1 MDIGGAF
8 ERYLEW
14 ITTDFGPA
22 LDAIGGGVRAVVE
35 VLEAGL
41 LALPAYA
48 WIVVFVGMAWRLAG
62 RAVAV
67 FTAAGMSLIAYGMDL
82 WPATMETLALVLAS
96 TLLALV
102 MGVPL
107 GVWAAKRTWVNRG
120 IRPALDFMQTMPAFV
135 YLIPAVLLFRLGAV
149 PGVLATVVFSMP
161 PVVRLTNL
169 GIRQVPGEVIEA
181 SQAFGATP
189 WQQLWKVELPVAL
202 PTILAG
208 INQTIMLALSM
219 VVIAALIGAG
229 GLGQYVLRGIT
240 QLQIGVGFESGLAVV
255 ILAIFLDRVTQGL
268 GARAGASEAS
278 APKTA

>member
-8 ERYLEW
+8 EQYLEW
-14 ITTDFGPA
+14 VTTNFGPA
-22 LDAIGGGVRAVVE
+22 LDVFGAGVRFVVDG
-35 VLEAGL
+35 LEAGL
-41 LALPAYA
+41 MLLPAWA
-48 WIVVFVGMAWRLAG
+48 WIVVFVALAWWLAG
-62 RAVAV
+62 RGVAA
-67 FTAAGMSLIAYGMDL
+67 FTAGGMSLIAYGMDL

-96 TLLALV
+96 TLLALLL
-102 MGVPL
+102 GVPL
-107 GVWAAKRTWVNRG
+107 GVWAAKRTWVHRVL
-120 IRPALDFMQTMPAFV
+120 RPVLDLMQTMPAFV

-149 PGVLATVVFSMP
+149 PGVLATVIFSMP
-161 PVVRLTNL
+161 PVVRLTTL
-169 GIRQVPGEVIEA
+169 GIRQVPDDIVEA
-181 SQAFGATP
+181 SKAFGASP
-189 WQQLWKVELPVAL
+189 QQQLWKVELPVAL

-229 GLGQYVLRGIT
+229 GLGQYVLQGIT

-268 GARAGASEAS
+268 GAQAGDTQ

>member
-8 ERYLEW
+8 EQYLEW
-14 ITTDFGPA
+14 VTTNFGPA
-22 LDAIGGGVRAVVE
+22 LDAFGAGVRFVVDG
-35 VLEAGL
+35 LEAGFL
-41 LALPAYA
+41 LFPAWV
-48 WIVVFVGMAWRLAG
+48 WIVVFVALAWWLAG
-62 RAVAV
+62 RGVAA
-67 FTAAGMSLIAYGMDL
+67 FTAGGMSLIAYGMDL

-96 TLLALV
+96 TLLALL

-107 GVWAAKRTWVNRG
+107 GVWAAKRTWVHRVL
-120 IRPALDFMQTMPAFV
+120 RPVLDLMQTMPAFV

-149 PGVLATVVFSMP
+149 PGVLATVIFSMP
-161 PVVRLTNL
+161 PVVRLTTL
-169 GIRQVPGEVIEA
+169 GIRQVPDDIVEA
-181 SQAFGATP
+181 SRAFGASP
-189 WQQLWKVELPVAL
+189 QQQLWKVELPVAL

-229 GLGQYVLRGIT
+229 GLGQYVLQGIT

-268 GARAGASEAS
+268 GAQVGETK

>member
-8 ERYLEW
+8 EQYLEW
-14 ITTDFGPA
+14 VTTNFGPA
-22 LDAIGGGVRAVVE
+22 LDAFGAGVRFVVDA
-35 VLEAGL
+35 LEAGL
-41 LALPAYA
+41 LLLPAWA
-48 WIVVFVGMAWRLAG
+48 WIVVFVALAWWLAG
-62 RAVAV
+62 RGVAA
-67 FTAAGMSLIAYGMDL
+67 FTAGGMSLIAYGMDL

-96 TLLALV
+96 TLLALLL
-102 MGVPL
+102 GVPL
-107 GVWAAKRTWVNRG
+107 GVWAAKRTWVHRVL
-120 IRPALDFMQTMPAFV
+120 RPVLDLMQTMPAFV

-149 PGVLATVVFSMP
+149 PGVLATVIFAMP

-169 GIRQVPGEVIEA
+169 GIRQVPDDIVEA
-181 SQAFGATP
+181 AQAFGASP
-189 WQQLWKVELPVAL
+189 RQQLWKVELPVAL

-229 GLGQYVLRGIT
+229 GLGQYVLQGVT

-268 GARAGASEAS
+268 GAQASDTQ

>member
-8 ERYLEW
+8 EQYLEW
-14 ITTDFGPA
+14 VTTNFGPA
-22 LDAIGGGVRAVVE
+22 LDAFGASVRFVVDG
-35 VLEAGL
+35 LEAGFL
-41 LALPAYA
+41 LFPAWV
-48 WIVVFVGMAWRLAG
+48 WIVVFVALAWWLAG
-62 RAVAV
+62 RGVAA
-67 FTAAGMSLIAYGMDL
+67 FTAGGMSLIAYGMDL

-96 TLLALV
+96 TLLALL

-107 GVWAAKRTWVNRG
+107 GVWAAKRTWVHRVL
-120 IRPALDFMQTMPAFV
+120 RPVLDLMQTMPAFV

-149 PGVLATVVFSMP
+149 PGVLATVIFSMP
-161 PVVRLTNL
+161 PVVRLTTL
-169 GIRQVPGEVIEA
+169 GIRQVPDDIVEA
-181 SQAFGATP
+181 SRAFGASP
-189 WQQLWKVELPVAL
+189 QQQLWKVELPVAL

-229 GLGQYVLRGIT
+229 GLGQYVLQGIT

-268 GARAGASEAS
+268 GAQVGETK